1 MLVFVDAL
9 ILLTS
14 QVREMRKS
22 KNQPEVRTVTK
33 IAKRKKQTIPI
44 SIKRE
49 IQSLSAQGFK
59 YREIMK
65 KLNLSHF
72 PKQTFS
78 DIKKKNFDN
87 QVNSRSYNSSY
98 KTTDLEIVKEFENQA
113 VQLYKRKN
121 RSGSFP
127 SE

>member
-65 KLNLSHF
+65 KLNLSHL

-78 DIKKKNFDN
+78 DIKKK
-87 QVNSRSYNSSY
+87 
-98 KTTDLEIVKEFENQA
+98 EF
-113 VQLYKRKN
+113 
-121 RSGSFP
+121 
-127 SE
+127 